1 MYILSGIIEKPR
13 LGRAARA
20 WALAGVMLV
29 MTCSRVLALGEDLL
43 YTGTA
48 YTVPAGQTQLQLA
61 YNTVFGAG
69 VKVSGASLRFGAT
82 RNFDWKL
89 GYGYLWNDRGPNVQI
104 GPSASVKWRFVG
116 DGRTTPSV
124 AISAL
129 HATNRSAVDGS
140 REQDSGAVLIAQ
152 LPTKHATLLA
162 NLGRVWV
169 DGRGSDIYYEAFAA
183 GRFVSRTTL
192 LAVEYV
198 AITPVGR
205 RRAVSGKSQWV
216 LGAVYTPQERT
227 SWSLQI
233 GYLPQPIGGSHWTG
247 TLGFGAYL

>member
-1 MYILSGIIEKPR
+1 MYIPSGIIEKPR

-20 WALAGVMLV
+20 WALASLMLV
-29 MTCSRVLALGEDLL
+29 MTCSRLLALGEDLL

-48 YTVPAGQTQLQLA
+48 YTVPAGRTQLQLA

-89 GYGYLWNDRGPNVQI
+89 GYGYLWNDRGPNAQI
-104 GPSASVKWRFVG
+104 GPSASVKWRFLG
-116 DGRTTPSV
+116 DGKTKPSMAV
-124 AISAL
+124 SCL

-140 REQDSGAVLIAQ
+140 REQDSGAVLIGQ

-169 DGRGSDIYYEAFAA
+169 DGRGADLYYEAFAA

-198 AITPVGR
+198 AIKPIGHQSAAR
-205 RRAVSGKSQWV
+205 KKGQYV
-216 LGAVYTPQERT
+216 LGAVYTPRERT

-233 GYLPQPIGGSHWTG
+233 GYLPQPIGGSHWTA